1 MVDETL
7 TYLYLPTRG
16 LYRDINQLSASDKI
30 RCSGTEL
37 LFKTWMRS
45 FLFFLSYSF
54 RILVDHQFPHQR
66 SEGESVALPMQ
77 NGETDHFFSTKRSR
91 LLHSFD
97 PSLGSVSSIS
107 TRNFVPRRGLFFFFF
122 FIMKQEG
129 RKEGIY
135 ISAKS
140 IRDEVRC
147 GLRYNRHHRARDN
160 ATMSTVSQPVR

>member
-107 TRNFVPRRGLFFFFF
+107 TSCLDEIFFSFFFYN
-122 FIMKQEG
+122 ETR
-129 RKEGIY
+129 RKEGRNLHKCEIDKGRGSMR
-135 ISAKS
+135 IA
-140 IRDEVRC
+140 
-147 GLRYNRHHRARDN
+147 L
-160 ATMSTVSQPVR
+160 

>member
-1 MVDETL
+1 MC
-7 TYLYLPTRG
+7 TYLEGTKCSPPAPSTAPAFIKPTMGVVYGGWDSNLSLPTRG

-107 TRNFVPRRGLFFFFF
+107 TRNFVPRRDLFFFFF
-122 FIMKQEG
+122 
-129 RKEGIY
+129 
-135 ISAKS
+135 
-140 IRDEVRC
+140 
-147 GLRYNRHHRARDN
+147 L
-160 ATMSTVSQPVR
+160 